1 MSAGASERPRVLV
14 AHEQGLIGRAVE
26 RVLDVHGFSVAWCAT
41 GEAARARLQ
50 QGDIDAF
57 VVDVALPDLP
67 GFLLIDEAR
76 ELGVRAIILAAAVY
90 RKTSYKRR
98 PNRLYGA
105 DDYVEIHHLGDHLPL
120 RLRHHLGMPSNEADD
135 GEAKRLHDMLESY
148 GDERLGAGDGV
159 RLAELLVS
167 DMLLYNADAIALG
180 EAELVRERL
189 SSQVD
194 DLARLYAQVHQ
205 QYVGSPVE
213 VDVARKRVTETLGR
227 YLENGAFASVV
238 SAMSAPSAATPRSE
252 AP

>member
-1 MSAGASERPRVLV
+1 
-14 AHEQGLIGRAVE
+14 
-26 RVLDVHGFSVAWCAT
+26 VLDVPGFSVAWCAT
-41 GEAARARLQ
+41 GEGARERLRE
-50 QGDIDAF
+50 GGIDAF

-105 DDYVEIHHLGDHLPL
+105 DDYVEIHHLGDHLPQ
-120 RLRHHLGMPSNEADD
+120 RLRHHLGLPGEEADG

-148 GDERLGAGDGV
+148 GDERLGAGDGA

-180 EAELVRERL
+180 EAEMVRERL

-194 DLARLYAQVHQ
+194 DLASLYAQVHQ
-205 QYVGSPVE
+205 QYVGVE
-213 VDVARKRVTETLGR
+213 VGAVDARRRVTETLGR
-227 YLENGAFASVV
+227 YLENGAFASVAA
-238 SAMSAPSAATPRSE
+238 AMQAEGATNSPSE